1 MDRPRSVMVTNVP
14 LNTFMVTWNDVCD
27 NISPVDKSSVT
38 GYIISWY
45 NLTRDLLDDLF
56 VPSSCKDSE
65 TEPHYITNFIS
76 NLSVQFVSVSAEN
89 VCGRGEAT
97 NIVVAGMLFLAS
109 INCVIIRT
117 MSLSDY
123 GHCKA
128 LLDISQAI

>member
-1 MDRPRSVMVTNVP
+1 MVTNVS
-14 LNTFMVTWNDVCD
+14 LNTFMVTWDNVCD

-65 TEPHYITNFIS
+65 TEHTANFTL
-76 NLSVQFVSVSAEN
+76 NLSVHFVSVSAEN

-97 NIVVAGMLFLAS
+97 NIVVSGMLILAS
-109 INCVIIRT
+109 I
-117 MSLSDY
+117 
-123 GHCKA
+123 
-128 LLDISQAI
+128 ISFGYHIYHITH